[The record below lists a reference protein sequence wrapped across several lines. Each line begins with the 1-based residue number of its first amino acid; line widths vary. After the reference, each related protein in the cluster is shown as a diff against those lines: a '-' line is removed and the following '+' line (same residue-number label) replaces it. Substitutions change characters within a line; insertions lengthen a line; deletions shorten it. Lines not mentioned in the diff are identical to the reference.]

1 MKGTIYT
8 PESSMRSPKKMLK
21 GMWQDLKHSR
31 ELAWQL
37 AVRDI
42 KAQYRQS
49 FLGVFWAFLI
59 PLANTLVWIFLQ
71 GTGIINVGKTDIPYP
86 VYVFT
91 GTLLWSIFM
100 DGVQTPI
107 TLVNASK
114 SVLAKVNFPS
124 EAIILSGIYQ
134 ILFNA
139 GIKVVLIIGALLII
153 GIYPSWT
160 LVFFPLAILSL
171 ILAGTTLGLF
181 LTPVGMLYTDVGKAI
196 PLVMQFFMFLTPVV
210 FPIPSSGWS
219 VVIFNYNP
227 VTPIIMTAR
236 EWLTGHHADY
246 LTAFMVGNLILVF
259 ILILVWIIF
268 RAAKPILTERMGS

>member
-1 MKGTIYT
+1 MKVTIYT
-8 PESSMRSPKKMLK
+8 PESSMRSPRKMLAA
-21 GMWQDLKHSR
+21 MWQDLKLSR

-42 KAQYRQS
+42 KSQYRQS
-49 FLGVFWAFLI
+49 ILGIFWAFLL

-71 GTGIINVGKTDIPYP
+71 GTGIVNVGKTDIPYP

-124 EAIILSGIYQ
+124 EAIVLSGIYQ

-139 GIKVVLIIGALLII
+139 AIKVVLIIGALLII
-153 GIYPSWT
+153 GVYPNWT

-181 LTPVGMLYTDVGKAI
+181 LTPVGMLYTDIGKAI
-196 PLVMQFFMFLTPVV
+196 PLVMQFFMFVTPVV

-219 VVIFNYNP
+219 LTVFNYNP
-227 VTPIIMTAR
+227 ITPLMMTSR
-236 EWLTGHHADY
+236 QWLTGHHADFI
-246 LTAFMVGNLILVF
+246 TGFVIVNVIMLI
-259 ILILVWIIF
+259 ILSVVWVVF
-268 RAAKPILTERMGS
+268 RAAKPILVERMGS